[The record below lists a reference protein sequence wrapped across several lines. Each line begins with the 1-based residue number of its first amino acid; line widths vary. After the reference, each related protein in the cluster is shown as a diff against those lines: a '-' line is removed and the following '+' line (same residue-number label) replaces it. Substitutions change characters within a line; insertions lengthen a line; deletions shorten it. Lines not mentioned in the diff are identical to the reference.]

1 MVWQSKVS
9 RADEVIIGRGSVK
22 VFLSLGGWDIIK
34 GIFEVRV
41 VFTRLSHNAGGQ
53 TLNSEVFAATK
64 PDDFMRV
71 VRGVN
76 DAAVAA

>member
-1 MVWQSKVS
+1 M
-9 RADEVIIGRGSVK
+9 RNEVILGRGSVK

-34 GIFEVRV
+34 GNFEVRI
-41 VFTRLSHNAGGQ
+41 VFTTLSHNAGGQ

-76 DAAVAA
+76 NLVVAA